1 MLLRQIGAF
10 SRTYR
15 HINRY
20 RQILAVFFKYGFGD
34 LIERLNISQY
44 LEFGRR
50 LIFRGQRARAEKLTR
65 AERLRLACAELG
77 PTFIKLAQVLSTR
90 PDLIP
95 WEFTQELAKLQ
106 DQVPPFPFAQV
117 KEIIE
122 EELKISLE
130 KKFASFA
137 TTPLAA
143 ASIGQVHQARLL
155 SGEEVV
161 VKVQRPGIRQ
171 LIEVDLEIL
180 FHLALLMERHIEEL
194 ARQKPTRIVEEFARI
209 LEKEID
215 YEVEASNLERFAHQF
230 AGHPY
235 IYVPRIFRD
244 ACSGKVLTM
253 EYISGIKAS
262 EIHLLEGAGL
272 DRKEIA
278 SRGAELIL
286 EQIFRYG
293 FFHAD
298 PHPGN
303 VFILPDH
310 RICYLDFGMMGSVD
324 RQAREDFADL
334 IYAYYVSHEEKKIV
348 SALLK
353 IIEWE
358 EEPNHRALERDIA
371 HFMAKYWGRPL
382 RELRVANILRDLL
395 DLINRHHLRLPPDI
409 YLMGKALATYEGV
422 GLTLDPD
429 MDMASKAAPFIKQL
443 KIARFSPPRVWK
455 EFLEAGEDLF
465 QLLKEIPGDLQDILR
480 QIKQG
485 KSKIGLELRGISQF
499 STQIDRASNRL
510 AFSLL
515 ISSLIISS
523 SLILTTNIGP
533 FLFGLPILG
542 ILGFGIAGIFGIW
555 LLISILRS
563 GRL

>member
-20 RQILAVFFKYGFGD
+20 RQILTIFFKYGFGD

-50 LIFRGQRARAEKLTR
+50 LIFRSHRVRAEKLTR
-65 AERLRLACAELG
+65 AERLRLACADLG
-77 PTFIKLAQVLSTR
+77 PTFIKLAQILSTR

-95 WEFTQELAKLQ
+95 LEFAQELAKLQ
-106 DQVPPFPFAQV
+106 DQAPPFPFAQV

-122 EELKISLE
+122 EEFKTPLE
-130 KKFASFA
+130 NKFASFDP
-137 TTPLAA
+137 TPLAA
-143 ASIGQVHQARLL
+143 ASIGQVHRARLL
-155 SGEEVV
+155 GGEEVV

-180 FHLALLMERHIEEL
+180 FHLAVLMERHIEEL
-194 ARQKPTRIVEEFARI
+194 ARQKPTRIVEEFARV

-215 YEVEASNLERFAHQF
+215 YEIEASNLERFAQQF
-230 AGHPY
+230 LDHPY
-235 IYVPRIFRD
+235 LYVPRLYR
-244 ACSGKVLTM
+244 AVCSSKVLTM

-262 EIHLLEGAGL
+262 EIHLLDQEGF

-278 SRGAELIL
+278 SRGADLIL
-286 EQIFRYG
+286 EQIFRHG

-303 VFILPDH
+303 IFVLPGN

-334 IYAYYVSHEEKKIV
+334 IYAYVRRDERKIV

-358 EEPNHRALERDIA
+358 EEPDRRALEKDIA
-371 HFMAKYWGRPL
+371 DFIAKYFGRPL
-382 RELRVANILRDLL
+382 KELRVAIILKDLL

-409 YLMGKALATYEGV
+409 YLMGKALATAEGV
-422 GLTLDPD
+422 GLALDPD
-429 MDMASKAAPFIKQL
+429 MDMANKAAPFIKQL
-443 KIARFSPPRVWK
+443 KIQRFSPQRIWK
-455 EFLEAGEDLF
+455 EFLGTGEDLL
-465 QLLKEIPGDLQDILR
+465 QLLKEIPGDLQDMLR

-485 KSKIGLELRGISQF
+485 KYKIGLELRGLNQLS
-499 STQIDRASNRL
+499 SQIDRASNRL
-510 AFSLL
+510 AFSIL
-515 ISSLIISS
+515 ISALIISS
-523 SLILTTNIGP
+523 SLIISTNIGP
-533 FLFGLPILG
+533 FLLGFPVLG
-542 ILGFGIAGIFGIW
+542 ILGFGIAGIFAIW

-563 GRL
+563 GRF

>member
-20 RQILAVFFKYGFGD
+20 RQILTVFFKYGFGD
-34 LIERLNISQY
+34 LIERLNISHY

-50 LIFRGQRARAEKLTR
+50 LIFRSHRASAERLTR
-65 AERLRLACAELG
+65 AERLRLACADLG

-95 WEFTQELAKLQ
+95 LEFGQELAKLQ

-117 KEIIE
+117 KEIME
-122 EELKISLE
+122 AEFKTPLE
-130 KKFASFA
+130 NKFASFA
-137 TTPLAA
+137 PTALAA
-143 ASIGQVHQARLL
+143 ASIGQVHRARLL

-161 VKVQRPGIRQ
+161 VKVQRPGIQQ

-180 FHLALLMERHIEEL
+180 FHLAILMERHIDEL
-194 ARQKPTRIVEEFARI
+194 ARLKPTRIVEEFARV

-215 YEVEASNLERFAHQF
+215 YEVEAANLERFTHQF
-230 AGHPY
+230 FGHHY
-235 IYVPRIFRD
+235 IYVPRLYRD
-244 ACSGKVLTM
+244 VCSGKVLTM
-253 EYISGIKAS
+253 EYVSGIKAS
-262 EIHLLEGAGL
+262 EIHLLEQAGL

-278 SRGAELIL
+278 SRGADLIL
-286 EQIFRYG
+286 EQIFRHG

-303 VFILPDH
+303 VFVLPGN

-324 RQAREDFADL
+324 QQGREDFADL
-334 IYAYYVSHEEKKIV
+334 IYAYVRRDERKIV

-358 EEPNHRALERDIA
+358 EEPDRRALEKDIA
-371 HFMAKYWGRPL
+371 DFMTKYFGRPL
-382 RELRVANILRDLL
+382 KELRVANILKDLL
-395 DLINRHHLRLPPDI
+395 DLINRHHLRLPPNI
-409 YLMGKALATYEGV
+409 YLMGKALATAEGV
-422 GLTLDPD
+422 GLALDPD
-429 MDMASKAAPFIKQL
+429 MDMASKAAPFIRQL
-443 KIARFSPPRVWK
+443 KRERFSPPRIWK
-455 EFLEAGEDLF
+455 EFFGTGEDLL

-485 KSKIGLELRGISQF
+485 KYKMGLELRGLSQF
-499 STQIDRASNRL
+499 SSQIDRASNRL

-523 SLILTTNIGP
+523 SLILSTNIGP

-542 ILGFGIAGIFGIW
+542 ILGLGLAGIFGIW

-563 GRL
+563 GRF

>member
-20 RQILAVFFKYGFGD
+20 RQILTVFFKYGFDD
-34 LIERLNISQY
+34 LIERLNIGHY

-50 LIFRGQRARAEKLTR
+50 LIFRAHRARAERLTR
-65 AERLRLACAELG
+65 AERLRFACADLG

-95 WEFTQELAKLQ
+95 LEFAQELAKLQ

-122 EELKISLE
+122 AEFKTPLE
-130 KKFASFA
+130 NKFASFA
-137 TTPLAA
+137 PTPLAA
-143 ASIGQVHQARLL
+143 ASIGQVHRARLL
-155 SGEEVV
+155 NGEEVA

-180 FHLALLMERHIEEL
+180 FHLAILMERHIDEL
-194 ARQKPTRIVEEFARI
+194 ARLKPTRIVEEFARV

-215 YEVEASNLERFAHQF
+215 YEVEAANLERFTHQF
-230 AGHPY
+230 LGHPY
-235 IYVPRIFRD
+235 IYVPRLYRD
-244 ACSGKVLTM
+244 VCSGKVLTM
-253 EYISGIKAS
+253 EYVSGIKAS
-262 EIHLLEGAGL
+262 EIHLLEQAGL
-272 DRKEIA
+272 DRKELA
-278 SRGAELIL
+278 SRGADLIL
-286 EQIFRYG
+286 EQIFRHG

-303 VFILPDH
+303 VFVLPGN

-324 RQAREDFADL
+324 QQGREDFADL
-334 IYAYYVSHEEKKIV
+334 IYAYVRRDERKIV

-358 EEPNHRALERDIA
+358 EEPDRRALEKDIA
-371 HFMAKYWGRPL
+371 DFMAKYFGRSL
-382 RELRVANILRDLL
+382 KELRVANILKDLL

-409 YLMGKALATYEGV
+409 YLMGKALATAEGV
-422 GLTLDPD
+422 GLALDPD
-429 MDMASKAAPFIKQL
+429 MDMASKAAPFIRQL
-443 KIARFSPPRVWK
+443 KMERFSPQRIWK
-455 EFLEAGEDLF
+455 EFFGTGEDLL

-485 KSKIGLELRGISQF
+485 RYKIGLELRGLSQF
-499 STQIDRASNRL
+499 SSQIDRASNRL

-523 SLILTTNIGP
+523 SLILSTNMGP

-542 ILGFGIAGIFGIW
+542 ILGLGIAGIFGIW

-563 GRL
+563 GRF

>member
-20 RQILAVFFKYGFGD
+20 RQILTVFLKYGFGD
-34 LIERLNISQY
+34 LIERLNIGQY

-50 LIFRGQRARAEKLTR
+50 LIFRGHRAKAEKLTR

-77 PTFIKLAQVLSTR
+77 PTFIKLAQILSTR

-95 WEFTQELAKLQ
+95 LEFVQELAKLQ
-106 DQVPPFPFAQV
+106 DQAPPFPFAQV

-122 EELKISLE
+122 DEFKIHLE
-130 KKFASFA
+130 NRFANFTS
-137 TTPLAA
+137 TPLAA
-143 ASIGQVHQARLL
+143 ASIGQVHRARLQ

-180 FHLALLMERHIEEL
+180 FHLAILMEKHIEEL
-194 ARQKPTRIVEEFARI
+194 ARQKPTRIVEEFAGV

-215 YEVEASNLERFAHQF
+215 YEVEAANLERFAQQF
-230 AGHPY
+230 LGHPY
-235 IYVPRIFRD
+235 IYVPRLYRD

-262 EIHLLEGAGL
+262 EIHLLDQEGL

-278 SRGAELIL
+278 ARGADLIL
-286 EQIFRYG
+286 EQIFRHG

-303 VFILPDH
+303 VFVLPGN

-324 RQAREDFADL
+324 RQGREDFADL
-334 IYAYYVSHEEKKIV
+334 IYAYVRRDERKIV

-353 IIEWE
+353 IVEWE
-358 EEPNHRALERDIA
+358 EEPDRRALERDIA
-371 HFMAKYWGRPL
+371 NFIAKYLGRPL
-382 RELRVANILRDLL
+382 RELRVANILKDLL
-395 DLINRHHLRLPPDI
+395 HLISRHHLRLPPDI
-409 YLMGKALATYEGV
+409 YLMGKALATAEGV
-422 GLTLDPD
+422 GVALDPD

-443 KIARFSPPRVWK
+443 KMDRFSPQRVWK
-455 EFLEAGEDLF
+455 DFFDTGEDLL
-465 QLLKEIPGDLQDILR
+465 QLLKEIPGDLRDILR

-485 KSKIGLELRGISQF
+485 KSKIGLDLRGLSQF
-499 STQIDRASNRL
+499 STLIDRASNRL

-515 ISSLIISS
+515 VSSLIISS
-523 SLILTTNIGP
+523 SLILSTNIGP

>member
-20 RQILAVFFKYGFGD
+20 RQILTVFFKHGFGD
-34 LIERLNISQY
+34 LIERLNIGHY

-50 LIFRGQRARAEKLTR
+50 LIFRGHRARAERLTR
-65 AERLRLACAELG
+65 AERLRLACADLG

-95 WEFTQELAKLQ
+95 LEFAQELAKLQ
-106 DQVPPFPFAQV
+106 DQVPPFPFTQV

-122 EELKISLE
+122 TEFKTPLE
-130 KKFASFA
+130 NKFASFA
-137 TTPLAA
+137 PTPLAA
-143 ASIGQVHQARLL
+143 ASIGQVHRARLI

-180 FHLALLMERHIEEL
+180 FHLAMLMERHIDEL
-194 ARQKPTRIVEEFARI
+194 ARQKPTRIVEEFARV

-215 YEVEASNLERFAHQF
+215 YEVEAANLERFAHQF
-230 AGHPY
+230 LGHSY
-235 IYVPRIFRD
+235 VYVPRLYRD
-244 ACSGKVLTM
+244 ACSSKVLTM
-253 EYISGIKAS
+253 EYVSGIKAS
-262 EIHLLEGAGL
+262 EIHLLEQEGL

-278 SRGAELIL
+278 SRGADLIL
-286 EQIFRYG
+286 EQIFRHG

-303 VFILPDH
+303 VFVLPGN

-324 RQAREDFADL
+324 RKAREDFADL
-334 IYAYYVSHEEKKIV
+334 IYAYVRRDERKIV

-358 EEPNHRALERDIA
+358 EEPDRRALEKDIA
-371 HFMAKYWGRPL
+371 DFMVKYFGRPL
-382 RELRVANILRDLL
+382 KELRVAIILKDLL

-409 YLMGKALATYEGV
+409 YLMGKALATAEGV
-422 GLTLDPD
+422 GVALDPD

-443 KIARFSPPRVWK
+443 KMERFSPQRIWK
-455 EFLEAGEDLF
+455 DFFGTGEDLL
-465 QLLKEIPGDLQDILR
+465 QLLREIPGDLQDILR

-485 KSKIGLELRGISQF
+485 KYKIGLELQGLSHL
-499 STQIDRASNRL
+499 SSQIDRASNRL

-515 ISSLIISS
+515 ISSLIIAS
-523 SLILTTNIGP
+523 SLILSNNMGP

-542 ILGFGIAGIFGIW
+542 ILGLSIAGILGIW